1 MKSKVYFS
9 KSGSGSISGRVTIP
23 KAYLNILKI
32 NELESEIDIDI
43 ENGKITIEKVQ
54 IKELVNVSY
63 DDMLKF
69 ILNNVEYTY
78 NVAQCLNEFI
88 GDMGEGGLEEGEF
101 FMTQEQEHFL
111 ITSHFEIKNED
122 TEDEEIIY
130 TYDVKIL

>member
-32 NELESEIDIDI
+32 NELESEINIDI
-43 ENGKITIEKVQ
+43 ENGKLVIEKVQ
-54 IKELVNVSY
+54 IKEIANVSY

-78 NVAQCLNEFI
+78 NVAQCLSEFI
-88 GDMGEGGLEEGEF
+88 GDMGEAGSEEGEF
-101 FMTQEQEHFL
+101 FMTEDQEHFL

-122 TEDEEIIY
+122 TEDEEIVY